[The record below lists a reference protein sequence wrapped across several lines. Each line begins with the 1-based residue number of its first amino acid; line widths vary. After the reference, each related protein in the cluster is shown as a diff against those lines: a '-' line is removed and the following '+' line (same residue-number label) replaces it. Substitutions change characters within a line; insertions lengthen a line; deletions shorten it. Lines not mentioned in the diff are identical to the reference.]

1 MANVN
6 NYIAAGRSAVRKNLT
21 ARKAL
26 ADNKPDYG
34 ALGQEAIKAERDKKI
49 AVIKAN
55 AQVANAA
62 QTAMSRVKLADVQV
76 DKDKSIA
83 NSKRQARKAGM
94 LAGGAALLGVG
105 AMQMNKKE
113 EPDGMLAKYQELIGK
128 NSGRL
133 SEADQKIEDARNK
146 LNSFSD
152 GSNSSDTSS
161 SDTSTDT
168 PSSVDKPSP
177 KSSPTSS
184 SSSPG
189 FEEIRT
195 MAQKSGAKYPELV
208 AAQWALESGWG
219 KTPSGKNNYFGIKA
233 TAGESSTSK
242 GTWEVIN
249 GKEVDT
255 TANFK
260 NYDSPQ
266 GSVDDLVGKWHK
278 NYKGYTGVNS
288 AGSASDAAG
297 MLVTENYATDPAYA
311 DKLRKIMRD
320 QGY

>member
-6 NYIAAGRSAVRKNLT
+6 NYIAAGRSSVRKNLK
-21 ARKAL
+21 ARQAL
-26 ADNKPDYG
+26 AENKADYG

-49 AVIKAN
+49 AVIQAN
-55 AQVANAA
+55 AKVANAA
-62 QTAMSRVKLADVQV
+62 QNAMTQVKGAEIQV
-76 DKDKSIA
+76 DMDKSIA
-83 NSKRQARKAGM
+83 NSKRQERKAGM

-105 AMQMNKKE
+105 AMKMNKKD
-113 EPDGMLAKYQELIGK
+113 EPDAMLAKYQELIGK
-128 NSGRL
+128 NDGRL
-133 SEADQKIEDARNK
+133 SEADQKIEDARAK
-146 LNSFSD
+146 LNSFGD
-152 GSNSSDTSS
+152 KPTSNDSSIDTTTTDTSS
-161 SDTSTDT
+161 VT
-168 PSSVDKPSP
+168 KPSP
-177 KSSPTSS
+177 NPSPTSS

-189 FEEIRT
+189 FEEIRV
-195 MAQKSGAKYPELV
+195 MAQNSGAKYPELV

-242 GTWEVIN
+242 STWEVIN

-266 GSVDDLVGKWHK
+266 GSVNDLVGKWHK
-278 NYKGYTGVNS
+278 DFKGYTGVNS

-297 MLVTENYATDPAYA
+297 QLVSEGYATDPAYA

>member
-6 NYIAAGRSAVRKNLT
+6 NYIAAGQASVRKNLK
-21 ARKAL
+21 ARAAL
-26 ADNKPDYG
+26 SENKTDFG

-49 AVIKAN
+49 AVIQAN

-62 QTAMSRVKLADVQV
+62 QNAMTKVEGANILV
-76 DKDKSIA
+76 DRDKKIA
-83 NSKRQARKAGM
+83 SSKRNARKAGM
-94 LAGGAALLGVG
+94 LAAGAQALGV
-105 AMQMNKKE
+105 ASYLNKKGK
-113 EPDGMLAKYQELIGK
+113 PDSMLSNYQSLIDK
-128 NSGRL
+128 NNSRL
-133 SEADQKIEDARNK
+133 TDADQKITDAQAR
-146 LNSFSD
+146 LD
-152 GSNSSDTSS
+152 GFKDKPTKPIVDEQKPSAVPSS
-161 SDTSTDT
+161 SN
-168 PSSVDKPSP
+168 
-177 KSSPTSS
+177 SS

-189 FEEIRT
+189 FEGIRK
-195 MAQKSGAKYPELV
+195 MAENSGAAHPELV

-219 KTPSGKNNYFGIKA
+219 KSPSGTNNYFGIKA

-266 GSVDDLVGKWHK
+266 GSVDDLVNKWHK